1 VTAASLVGRFKVPH
15 FVVVTSRMLVATAS
29 TAEVVAAAVGKCC
42 IDRISCRS
50 RK

>member
-1 VTAASLVGRFKVPH
+1 MPH
-15 FVVVTSRMLVATAS
+15 FVVVTGRMLVATAS
-29 TAEVVAAAVGKCC
+29 TAKVVAAAVGKCC